1 MEREQEQ
8 IIKEALNLG
17 IEMCTR
23 ELKRGCHI
31 CGATERL
38 IFEHHTGEHICKPC
52 WEDEEVEQ
60 DDFSPSESVESSS
73 SSSSSSSTE
82 TTNKNKK

>member
-1 MEREQEQ
+1 MNRQTNKFHRD
-8 IIKEALNLG
+8 I
-17 IEMCTR
+17 R

-38 IFEHHTGEHICKPC
+38 IFEHHTGRQICKPC

-73 SSSSSSSTE
+73 SSSTE
-82 TTNKNKK
+82 TTDKNRKQ